1 MNRLKWA
8 IKAAAYSL
16 GGIIGVAAA
25 AWDGGWC
32 SGISFVMILIGCGC
46 GLFVALHELA
56 VIRAFEKEEKEAVQ
70 RSARKAEFFREMDKL

>member
-1 MNRLKWA
+1 MKLA

-25 AWDGGWC
+25 AWDAEWC

-56 VIRAFEKEEKEAVQ
+56 VIRAFEEKEKEAVQ

>member
-1 MNRLKWA
+1 MKKVL
-8 IKAAAYSL
+8 KAAA
-16 GGIIGVAAA
+16 GCCGVVMGVAAA

-56 VIRAFEKEEKEAVQ
+56 VIRAFEEAEKKAVQ
-70 RSARKAEFFREMDKL
+70 RSARKAAFFREMDKL

>member
-1 MNRLKWA
+1 MKLLLK
-8 IKAAAYSL
+8 IAAFSC

-25 AWDGGWC
+25 AWDAYWC

-56 VIRAFEKEEKEAVQ
+56 AIRAFERKEKETIQHGAW
-70 RSARKAEFFREMDKL
+70 KAEFFREIDKL

>member
-1 MNRLKWA
+1 MKWA

-25 AWDGGWC
+25 AWDAERC

-56 VIRAFEKEEKEAVQ
+56 VIRVFEEKEKEAVQ

>member
-1 MNRLKWA
+1 MKWA
-8 IKAAAYSL
+8 IKAAAYCC

-32 SGISFVMILIGCGC
+32 SGISFMMILIGCGC
-46 GLFVALHELA
+46 GLVVALHELA
-56 VIRAFEKEEKEAVQ
+56 VISAFEKKEKEAVQ

>member
-1 MNRLKWA
+1 MKWA

-25 AWDGGWC
+25 AWDAEWC

>member
-1 MNRLKWA
+1 MKWA
-8 IKAAAYSL
+8 FKAAAYCC

-56 VIRAFEKEEKEAVQ
+56 VISAFEKKEKEAVQ
-70 RSARKAEFFREMDKL
+70 RSARKAEFFRELDKL

>member
-1 MNRLKWA
+1 MKLLLK
-8 IKAAAYSL
+8 IAAFSC

-25 AWDGGWC
+25 AWDADWC

-56 VIRAFEKEEKEAVQ
+56 VIRAFEQKEKEVIQ
-70 RSARKAEFFREMDKL
+70 SSARKAEFFREIDKL

>member
-1 MNRLKWA
+1 MKLLLK
-8 IKAAAYSL
+8 IAAFSC

-25 AWDGGWC
+25 AWDADWC

-56 VIRAFEKEEKEAVQ
+56 VIRASERKEKETIQ
-70 RSARKAEFFREMDKL
+70 HSAWKAEFFREIDKL

>member
-1 MNRLKWA
+1 MKLA
-8 IKAAAYSL
+8 FKAAAYCC

-25 AWDGGWC
+25 AWDAEWC

-46 GLFVALHELA
+46 GLFVALNELA
-56 VIRAFEKEEKEAVQ
+56 VIRAFEKKEKEAVQ

>member
-1 MNRLKWA
+1 MKLLLK
-8 IKAAAYSL
+8 IAAFSC

-25 AWDGGWC
+25 AWDADWC

-56 VIRAFEKEEKEAVQ
+56 VIRAFERKEKEAIQ
-70 RSARKAEFFREMDKL
+70 RSAWKAEFFREVDKL

>member
-1 MNRLKWA
+1 MKWA
-8 IKAAAYSL
+8 IKAAAYCC